1 MHLKALVKKI
11 VDEHF
16 TRYEDMKNRRYS
28 STLSKFCNIDS
39 WTSLMSSRGLWSFN
53 TSRNYPERYIDYN
66 DYKNKIT
73 DYIHFRDWLHDYIT
87 KLLAFVIWLQ
97 NYVTICYKLQM

>member
-1 MHLKALVKKI
+1 MTKTVKK
-11 VDEHF
+11 D
-16 TRYEDMKNRRYS
+16 TRGGS
-28 STLSKFCNIDS
+28 ASAISA
-39 WTSLMSSRGLWSFN
+39 SLQQLRLDPNAEISGKLR
-53 TSRNYPERYIDYN
+53 TIRVRNYPERYIDYN

-97 NYVTICYKLQM
+97 NCVTICYKLQM

>member
-1 MHLKALVKKI
+1 M
-11 VDEHF
+11 
-16 TRYEDMKNRRYS
+16 
-28 STLSKFCNIDS
+28 
-39 WTSLMSSRGLWSFN
+39 TSIKLQGSIKRFPSCLA

-73 DYIHFRDWLHDYIT
+73 DYINFRDLLHDYIT
-87 KLLAFVIWLQ
+87 KILDFLIWLQ